1 MRIAVLALPLLAA
14 ATLSAAAEPVDRL
27 TEGGRYQL
35 MEINDRVV
43 RLDTETGG
51 FDLCRLEDGA
61 WSCTVAKDERL
72 ALEARIAAR
81 TRRVEALERD
91 AKTARIA
98 DVPPP
103 VHTPAPPPPSP
114 STPPAAPA
122 ASPAPSPV
130 APAAVATADGGSVP
144 EREVPADAGA
154 RAVGEPLVLG
164 EQQQPE
170 STPRRVIRYITGL
183 VPSIEW

>member
-1 MRIAVLALPLLAA
+1 MRTAIIALPLLAA
-14 ATLSAAAEPVDRL
+14 VILPAAAEPIETL
-27 TEGGRYQL
+27 TDGGRYQL

-61 WSCTVAKDERL
+61 WTCTLAKDERL
-72 ALEARIAAR
+72 ALEARIGAL

-91 AKTARIA
+91 ARAARVA
-98 DVPPP
+98 NVPTP
-103 VHTPAPPPPSP
+103 VRAPAPPPSP
-114 STPPAAPA
+114 GAPPASPV
-122 ASPAPSPV
+122 ASPAPSPA
-130 APAAVATADGGSVP
+130 APVAVATADDGPVP
-144 EREVPADAGA
+144 ERDVPADAGS

-164 EQQQPE
+164 EQPPPSD

-183 VPSIEW
+183 VPAIGW